1 MRSSLSKGAG
11 NHIHGRKGILNMGL
25 CKKSITNL
33 AFAGNAEIISASK
46 MATLLAS
53 LTAGV
58 IGFLWL
64 KLLSKPEV
72 VDTPP

>member
-1 MRSSLSKGAG
+1 MAGARMIG
-11 NHIHGRKGILNMGL
+11 GIGFTM
-25 CKKSITNL
+25 SIFITNL
-33 AFAGNAEIISASK
+33 AFAGNTELISASK
-46 MATLLAS
+46 MAIVLAS

-72 VDTPP
+72 ENTLP

>member
-1 MRSSLSKGAG
+1 MS
-11 NHIHGRKGILNMGL
+11 IF
-25 CKKSITNL
+25 ITNL

-46 MATLLAS
+46 MAILLAS

-64 KLLSKPEV
+64 KLSGNPSWSRREAGEGV
-72 VDTPP
+72 PANDQY